1 MVTVRRTVSL
11 PPSIVEEIEAEAKDR
26 GMSFSAV
33 VAERLGR
40 RGRRLS
46 ITGIMSA
53 EPDLPL
59 QIEEF
64 FRRARPDE

>member
-1 MVTVRRTVSL
+1 
-11 PPSIVEEIEAEAKDR
+11 
-26 GMSFSAV
+26 MSFSAV

-53 EPDLPL
+53 EPDLSL